1 MDCEFSNIIVYMINQ
16 LLIILFAYLVGSVS
30 SGIIVSQIFNLPD
43 PRTIGSKNPGATNV
57 MRSGNKKAAI
67 FTLLG
72 DLLKA
77 ILVLAIAEYLG
88 FNDLI
93 IVCVAL
99 AVLIGH
105 IYPIFYK
112 FQGGKGVA
120 TAIGILIALNFQ
132 LALIVASIWLL
143 VFGIWRYSSLAAIVA
158 AISAPIIAIFIL
170 RDQSLYCIAFTL
182 ITIII
187 LFKHQA
193 NIRKLLSGTELKFKK

>member
-1 MDCEFSNIIVYMINQ
+1 MINQ

-120 TAIGILIALNFQ
+120 TATGILIALNFK

>member
-1 MDCEFSNIIVYMINQ
+1 MINQ

-120 TAIGILIALNFQ
+120 TAIGILFALNFK

-187 LFKHQA
+187 LLKHQA

>member
-1 MDCEFSNIIVYMINQ
+1 MINQ

-77 ILVLAIAEYLG
+77 ILVLTLAEYLG

-120 TAIGILIALNFQ
+120 TAIGILIALNFK

-170 RDQSLYCIAFTL
+170 RDQSLYCIAFSF

>member
-1 MDCEFSNIIVYMINQ
+1 MINQ

-120 TAIGILIALNFQ
+120 TAIGILFALNFK

-158 AISAPIIAIFIL
+158 AISGPIIAIFIL

>member
-1 MDCEFSNIIVYMINQ
+1 MINQ

-72 DLLKA
+72 DLFKA
-77 ILVLAIAEYLG
+77 ILVLTLAEYLG

-120 TAIGILIALNFQ
+120 TAIGILIALNFK

-193 NIRKLLSGTELKFKK
+193 NIKKLLSGTELKFKK

>member
-1 MDCEFSNIIVYMINQ
+1 MINQ

-77 ILVLAIAEYLG
+77 ILVLTLAEYLG

-120 TAIGILIALNFQ
+120 TAIGILIALNFK

-170 RDQSLYCIAFTL
+170 RDQSLYCIAFSF

-193 NIRKLLSGTELKFKK
+193 NIKKLLSGTELKFKK

>member
-1 MDCEFSNIIVYMINQ
+1 MINQ

-72 DLLKA
+72 DLFKA

-120 TAIGILIALNFQ
+120 TAIGILIALNFK

>member
-1 MDCEFSNIIVYMINQ
+1 MINQ

-77 ILVLAIAEYLG
+77 ILVLTLAEYLS

-93 IVCVAL
+93 IVCAAL

-112 FQGGKGVA
+112 FRGGKGVA
-120 TAIGILIALNFQ
+120 TAIGILIFLNFK

-143 VFGIWRYSSLAAIVA
+143 VFGIWRYSSLAAILA

-170 RDQSLYCIAFTL
+170 RDQSLYCIAFSF

-187 LFKHQA
+187 LFKHQG
-193 NIRKLLSGTELKFKK
+193 NIKKLLSGTELKFKK

>member
-1 MDCEFSNIIVYMINQ
+1 MINQ

-77 ILVLAIAEYLG
+77 ILVLTLAEYLG

-120 TAIGILIALNFQ
+120 TAIGILIALNFK

-170 RDQSLYCIAFTL
+170 RDQSLYCIAFTF

-187 LFKHQA
+187 LIKHQA

>member
-1 MDCEFSNIIVYMINQ
+1 MINQ
-16 LLIILFAYLVGSVS
+16 LLIILFAYLVGSIS
-30 SGIIVSQIFNLPD
+30 SGIIVSRIFNLPD

-72 DLLKA
+72 DLIKA
-77 ILVLAIAEYLG
+77 IFVLAIAEYLG
-88 FNDLI
+88 FEDLI

-112 FQGGKGVA
+112 FRGGKGVA
-120 TAIGILIALNFQ
+120 TAIGILIVLNFK
-132 LALIVASIWLL
+132 LALIVSSIWLM

-158 AISAPIIAIFIL
+158 AISAPFIGIFIFG
-170 RDQSLYCIAFTL
+170 DQFLYCMAYSS

-193 NIRKLLSGTELKFKK
+193 NIKKLLSNTELKFKK

>member
-1 MDCEFSNIIVYMINQ
+1 MINQ

-120 TAIGILIALNFQ
+120 TAIGILFALNFK

-170 RDQSLYCIAFTL
+170 RDQSLHCIAFTL

>member
-1 MDCEFSNIIVYMINQ
+1 MINQ

-77 ILVLAIAEYLG
+77 ILVLTLAEYLG

-120 TAIGILIALNFQ
+120 TAIGILIALNFK

-170 RDQSLYCIAFTL
+170 RDQSLYCIAFSF

-193 NIRKLLSGTELKFKK
+193 NIRKLLSGKELKFKK

>member
-1 MDCEFSNIIVYMINQ
+1 MINQ
-16 LLIILFAYLVGSVS
+16 LLIILFAYLVGSIS

-193 NIRKLLSGTELKFKK
+193 NIKKLLSGTELKFKK

>member
-1 MDCEFSNIIVYMINQ
+1 MINQ

-77 ILVLAIAEYLG
+77 IFVLAIAEYLG

-112 FQGGKGVA
+112 FQCGKGVA
-120 TAIGILIALNFQ
+120 TAIGILFALNFK

-187 LFKHQA
+187 LFNHQA

>member
-1 MDCEFSNIIVYMINQ
+1 MINQ

-77 ILVLAIAEYLG
+77 ILVLTLAEYLG

-120 TAIGILIALNFQ
+120 TAIGILIALNFK

-170 RDQSLYCIAFTL
+170 RDQSLYCIAFSF

-187 LFKHQA
+187 LFMHQG
-193 NIRKLLSGTELKFKK
+193 NIKKLLSGTELKFKK

>member
-1 MDCEFSNIIVYMINQ
+1 MINQ

-77 ILVLAIAEYLG
+77 ILVLTLAEYLG

>member
-1 MDCEFSNIIVYMINQ
+1 MINQ
-16 LLIILFAYLVGSVS
+16 LLIILFAYLVGSVY

-77 ILVLAIAEYLG
+77 ILVLTLAEYLG

-93 IVCVAL
+93 ILCVAL

-112 FQGGKGVA
+112 FRGGKGVA
-120 TAIGILIALNFQ
+120 TAIGILIFLNFK

-143 VFGIWRYSSLAAIVA
+143 VFGIWRYSSLAAILA

-187 LFKHQA
+187 LFQHQA

>member
-1 MDCEFSNIIVYMINQ
+1 MINQ

-77 ILVLAIAEYLG
+77 ILVLTLAEYLG

-120 TAIGILIALNFQ
+120 TAIGILIALNFK

-158 AISAPIIAIFIL
+158 SISAPIVAIFIL
-170 RDQSLYCIAFTL
+170 RDQSLYCIAFSF

>member
-1 MDCEFSNIIVYMINQ
+1 MINQ

-30 SGIIVSQIFNLPD
+30 SGIIASQIFNLPD

-77 ILVLAIAEYLG
+77 ILVLTLAEYLG

-120 TAIGILIALNFQ
+120 TAIGILIALNFK

-170 RDQSLYCIAFTL
+170 RDQSLYCIAFSF

>member
-1 MDCEFSNIIVYMINQ
+1 MINQ

-120 TAIGILIALNFQ
+120 TAIGILFALNFK

-143 VFGIWRYSSLAAIVA
+143 VFAIWRYSSLAAIVA

>member
-1 MDCEFSNIIVYMINQ
+1 MINQ

-112 FQGGKGVA
+112 FKGGKGVA
-120 TAIGILIALNFQ
+120 TAIGILFALNFK

>member
-1 MDCEFSNIIVYMINQ
+1 MINQ

-67 FTLLG
+67 LTLLG

-112 FQGGKGVA
+112 FRGGKGVA
-120 TAIGILIALNFQ
+120 TAIGILIALNFK

-158 AISAPIIAIFIL
+158 AISAPIVAIFIL

-193 NIRKLLSGTELKFKK
+193 NIKKLLSGTELKFKK

>member
-1 MDCEFSNIIVYMINQ
+1 MINQ

-88 FNDLI
+88 FNNLI

-120 TAIGILIALNFQ
+120 TAIGILIALNFK

>member
-1 MDCEFSNIIVYMINQ
+1 MINQ
-16 LLIILFAYLVGSVS
+16 LLIILFAYLVGSIS

-72 DLLKA
+72 DLFKA
-77 ILVLAIAEYLG
+77 IVVLAIAEHLG

-112 FQGGKGVA
+112 FRGGKGVA
-120 TAIGILIALNFQ
+120 TAIGILIALNFK

-158 AISAPIIAIFIL
+158 SISAPIVAIFIL
-170 RDQSLYCIAFTL
+170 RDQSLYCIAFTF

-193 NIRKLLSGTELKFKK
+193 NIKKLLSGTELKFKK

>member
-1 MDCEFSNIIVYMINQ
+1 MINQ

-57 MRSGNKKAAI
+57 MRNGNKKAAI

-120 TAIGILIALNFQ
+120 TAIGILIALNFK

>member
-1 MDCEFSNIIVYMINQ
+1 MINQ

-120 TAIGILIALNFQ
+120 TAIGILIALNFK

-158 AISAPIIAIFIL
+158 AISAPIIATFIL
-170 RDQSLYCIAFTL
+170 RDQSIYCIAFTL

-187 LFKHQA
+187 LIKHQA
-193 NIRKLLSGTELKFKK
+193 NIKKLLSGTELKFKK

>member
-1 MDCEFSNIIVYMINQ
+1 MINQ

-67 FTLLG
+67 LTLLG

-112 FQGGKGVA
+112 FRGGKGVA
-120 TAIGILIALNFQ
+120 TAIGILIALNFK

-143 VFGIWRYSSLAAIVA
+143 VFSIWRYSSLAAIVA
-158 AISAPIIAIFIL
+158 AISAPIVAIFIL

-187 LFKHQA
+187 LIKHQA
-193 NIRKLLSGTELKFKK
+193 NIKKLLSGTELKFKK

>member
-1 MDCEFSNIIVYMINQ
+1 MINQ

-77 ILVLAIAEYLG
+77 ILVLTIAEYLG

-120 TAIGILIALNFQ
+120 TAIGILIALNFK

-170 RDQSLYCIAFTL
+170 RDQSLYCIAFSF

>member
-1 MDCEFSNIIVYMINQ
+1 MINQ

-77 ILVLAIAEYLG
+77 ILVLTLAEYLG

-112 FQGGKGVA
+112 FRGGKGVA
-120 TAIGILIALNFQ
+120 TAIGILIFLNFK

-143 VFGIWRYSSLAAIVA
+143 VFGIWRYSSLAAILA

>member
-1 MDCEFSNIIVYMINQ
+1 MINQ

-77 ILVLAIAEYLG
+77 ILVLTFAEYLG

-120 TAIGILIALNFQ
+120 TAIGILIALNFK

-170 RDQSLYCIAFTL
+170 RDQSLYCTAFTL

>member
-1 MDCEFSNIIVYMINQ
+1 MINQ

-120 TAIGILIALNFQ
+120 TAIGILFALNFK

-187 LFKHQA
+187 LFKHQV